1 MTQQN
6 ENVSQLPAA
15 VPAPRAAAGMVY
27 TREGGITPT
36 NFDEAWRVAQLF
48 SRSALVPKDYRDQP
62 ENCLVAMQMGAEVGL
77 KPLQALQ
84 GIAVI
89 NGRPSIWGDAMWA
102 LVQGHPV
109 VEDAHEN
116 FDAET
121 MTATCTI
128 RRKGRAQPYVQNFSK
143 ADAVTA
149 GLWGKA
155 GPWTTNPRRMLQM
168 RARAF
173 CARDA
178 VPDVLKGLSVA
189 EEALDIPPER
199 EINPAPATSEPVRGT
214 AALAAARERAKAAET
229 APEAQGEAP
238 AAPAPDARP
247 PAEEPARAA
256 ETGQAPVAEADV
268 ALAGAVADAI
278 AVLDVCS
285 NRSEVTRFAED
296 KALPEA
302 VRTHPEFVRAVERR
316 LAALAKPAKK

>member
-1 MTQQN
+1 MTMQPD
-6 ENVSQLPAA
+6 NVSTLPAS
-15 VPAPRAAAGMVY
+15 VPAPRAAGAMTY
-27 TREGGITPT
+27 SREGGITPT

-48 SRSALVPKDYRDQP
+48 ARSNLVPKDYRDQP

-102 LVQGHPV
+102 LVQGHQV
-109 VEDAHEN
+109 VEDAHET
-116 FDAET
+116 FDPET

-128 RRKGRAQPYVQNFSK
+128 RRKGRAQPYVQSFSK

-247 PAEEPARAA
+247 PAEDPARAA
-256 ETGQAPVAEADV
+256 AAGPAPVAEAD
-268 ALAGAVADAI
+268 ASLAGKIADAI
-278 AVLDVCS
+278 AFLGVCS
-285 NRSEVTRFAED
+285 TRSEVTAFAED
-296 KALPEA
+296 TDTAEA
-302 VRTHPEFVRAVERR
+302 IRAHPEFVRAVERR

>member
-199 EINPAPATSEPVRGT
+199 EINPGPATSEPIRGT

-238 AAPAPDARP
+238 APDARP

-256 ETGQAPVAEADV
+256 EAGPAPVAEADASV
-268 ALAGAVADAI
+268 AGNLADAI
-278 AVLDVCS
+278 AILGDCS

-296 KALPEA
+296 PALPEA